1 MKPRRTA
8 AFAKP
13 AAVSAACGG
22 EWRLDRLQAVR
33 HRALRGRWCRRDIHS
48 TAAVCVLTLPSLS
61 KWDKPSPTYAARAW
75 SFGWSVN
82 ALPPLQHTTP
92 CPATSTAAKDKR
104 VRYKCTARQEHRSR
118 LARSGGNN
126 SQHWRACSRAVPGR
140 AHLGGLHVKARRLWC
155 RRERRRRSAR
165 VGRLRRRRAARVGAL
180 PRLRPI
186 GWPRAAR
193 RGPGGVAVRV
203 ALGIGTRRCAWIPRR
218 RRRPCTGAW
227 ELKGAPAAGPCRAR
241 LAGDTAL

>member
-1 MKPRRTA
+1 VAFRQA
-8 AFAKP
+8 ASCAP
-13 AAVSAACGG
+13 QG
-22 EWRLDRLQAVR
+22 
-33 HRALRGRWCRRDIHS
+33 
-48 TAAVCVLTLPSLS
+48 
-61 KWDKPSPTYAARAW
+61 AARALVQTRHTQH
-75 SFGWSVN
+75 SGGVCLDVAFTEQMGQAFTDIRCPRMEFRLVCQCSATAPAHHSLPCN
-82 ALPPLQHTTP
+82 LHCCKRQTCAL
-92 CPATSTAAKDKR
+92 S
-104 VRYKCTARQEHRSR
+104 CTARQEHRSR
-118 LARSGGNN
+118 SARSGGND

-165 VGRLRRRRAARVGAL
+165 VGRLRQRRAPRVGAL

-227 ELKGAPAAGPCRAR
+227 EFKGAPVAGPCTCTAR
-241 LAGDTAL
+241 W

>member
-82 ALPPLQHTTP
+82 ALPLLQHTTP

-104 VRYKCTARQEHRSR
+104 VRC
-118 LARSGGNN
+118 
-126 SQHWRACSRAVPGR
+126 RA
-140 AHLGGLHVKARRLWC
+140 LHVK
-155 RRERRRRSAR
+155 SI
-165 VGRLRRRRAARVGAL
+165 GRAQPGPVAMTHSTGEPAAELCQAEL
-180 PRLRPI
+180 T
-186 GWPRAAR
+186 WAASTSK
-193 RGPGGVAVRV
+193 PGGF
-203 ALGIGTRRCAWIPRR
+203 
-218 RRRPCTGAW
+218 GA
-227 ELKGAPAAGPCRAR
+227 GANGGAEAPG
-241 LAGDTAL
+241 